1 MKQSVNLYTEAF
13 RPSREWLTLGRALSL
28 VAAVLLVVGGI
39 GGVLRYQLAD
49 AQARLSDL
57 ERRETQKQ
65 QAMETLQG
73 RVEARQKDSALEQQI
88 ARLEQRVQDRR
99 RLVERADSVA
109 QANSEG
115 FSPYLEGLAR
125 QTLEGLW
132 LTRIRVD
139 LMHDRLGLTGR
150 TRNGQKVPQYLQRLQ
165 EEAVFAGRRFA
176 RFDIERPE
184 GGKPLRFEVASTRNP
199 QGEDE

>member
-1 MKQSVNLYTEAF
+1 MKQSVNLYTDAF
-13 RPSREWLTLGRALSL
+13 RPSREWLTLRLALVL
-28 VAAVLLVVGGI
+28 VAAVVLVI
-39 GGVLRYQLAD
+39 AATGGVLRYQLAG
-49 AQARLSDL
+49 AQARLSEL

-65 QAMETLQG
+65 EAVEALQEQ
-73 RVEARQKDSALEQQI
+73 VEARQKDPALEQQI

-139 LMHDRLGLTGR
+139 LMRDRLGVVGR
-150 TRNGQKVPQYLQRLQ
+150 TRDGQNVPEYLQRLQ
-165 EEAVFAGRRFA
+165 DEPVFAGRRFA
-176 RFDIERPE
+176 RFNIERPE
-184 GGKPLRFEVASTRNP
+184 GDAPLRFEVASTRDAP
-199 QGEDE
+199 EEDE